1 MIRQSTGPNDA
12 PTTPTFIQVYKILT
26 AYSILKPPKSRNCT
40 ILDNSRPKITLED
53 IRQVFDAEQ
62 SVRSI
67 KIKDLAC
74 RLDKITDSG
83 M

>member
-1 MIRQSTGPNDA
+1 
-12 PTTPTFIQVYKILT
+12 
-26 AYSILKPPKSRNCT
+26 LKPPKSGNCT

-53 IRQVFDAEQ
+53 IQVFDAEQ

-74 RLDKITDSG
+74 RLDKIADSG
-83 M
+83 MWEADDTLDQDY